1 MQRRNWL
8 VSPLRRP
15 TFVGAKVGKTPC
27 PCIRPYAALRVPSLR
42 HCSRRDRT
50 EGPSWPYGARRPS
63 MACTRLRNTYT
74 QPTEGT
80 IQGVWAGD
88 VRKTRSTSKA
98 PHQRLAVAVAVAVAV
113 LLPTQIVQTP
123 QIVPS
128 VGRME
133 PLRSGATAMD
143 GRRAPQ
149 GQDGPSARSPREQG
163 WNEGTR
169 SAAQGRMQGHTV
181 LPTFAPT
188 KAGRRKGETSQW
200 CHHIKRICSQQFGP
214 PSTKRRRYVPPTC
227 PAISNHQLRKNA
239 SKSALMVSA
248 WVVGMPWG

>member
-1 MQRRNWL
+1 M
-8 VSPLRRP
+8 
-15 TFVGAKVGKTPC
+15 C

-63 MACTRLRNTYT
+63 MACTRLRNTCT

-88 VRKTRSTSKA
+88 VRRARSKA
-98 PHQRLAVAVAVAVAV
+98 KAAHQRLAVAGAVAV

-169 SAAQGRMQGHTV
+169 SAAQGRMQGQGFCPLLPRQKWVAVKAKPASGATTSNGYAHRHSSHIPV
-181 LPTFAPT
+181 L
-188 KAGRRKGETSQW
+188 TS
-200 CHHIKRICSQQFGP
+200 
-214 PSTKRRRYVPPTC
+214 
-227 PAISNHQLRKNA
+227 
-239 SKSALMVSA
+239 
-248 WVVGMPWG
+248 

>member
-1 MQRRNWL
+1 MRRRCWPL
-8 VSPLRRP
+8 PPLRRVP
-15 TFVGAKVGKTPC
+15 FVLAKGTKTVC

-63 MACTRLRNTYT
+63 MACTRLRNTYA

-88 VRKTRSTSKA
+88 VRRARSKA
-98 PHQRLAVAVAVAVAV
+98 KAAHQHLAVVGVAVAAAV

-128 VGRME
+128 AGRME
-133 PLRSGATAMD
+133 PLRSGATAM
-143 GRRAPQ
+143 
-149 GQDGPSARSPREQG
+149 DGPSARSPREQG

-169 SAAQGRMQGHTV
+169 SAA
-181 LPTFAPT
+181 
-188 KAGRRKGETSQW
+188 
-200 CHHIKRICSQQFGP
+200 
-214 PSTKRRRYVPPTC
+214 
-227 PAISNHQLRKNA
+227 
-239 SKSALMVSA
+239 
-248 WVVGMPWG
+248 

>member
-1 MQRRNWL
+1 M
-8 VSPLRRP
+8 
-15 TFVGAKVGKTPC
+15 AKGIKTVC
-27 PCIRPYAALRVPSLR
+27 PCIRPCAALRVPSLR

-80 IQGVWAGD
+80 IQGVWADD
-88 VRKTRSTSKA
+88 VRRARSKA
-98 PHQRLAVAVAVAVAV
+98 KAAHQRRTVAGAVAV
-113 LLPTQIVQTP
+113 LLPTQIVQAP

-169 SAAQGRMQGHTV
+169 SAAQGRMQGQRV

-188 KAGRRKGETSQW
+188 KVGRRKGETSQW
-200 CHHIKRICSQQFGP
+200 CHHIKRICPSPLEPHSGAHPLAGPVRSQ
-214 PSTKRRRYVPPTC
+214 
-227 PAISNHQLRKNA
+227 
-239 SKSALMVSA
+239 
-248 WVVGMPWG
+248 